1 ALRRSSVLTLSSI
14 ERLQVFYAKRE
25 LKVNKTGM
33 LGLGPM
39 ISEEPED
46 LDHLPTPREPPPS
59 WKDLDVETDL
69 DVLQDICY
77 QDIQSML
84 NIWNMVTGPSSNS
97 SNSDSESDEPF
108 QILPLLDAT
117 TKVVNSVKNYV
128 YNRHDLEDAAVL
140 KLRQATISLLDG
152 MKRLETRY
160 RVEEDEETKSE
171 DGYIYTTSDY
181 TMLESERDVI
191 NDYLEVVDKYAFT
204 PPHHIGASTLTLL
217 AKEEKT
223 NGVAAEPRRSQIP
236 DWLNENMF
244 QGDDIG
250 RYHALL
256 ETNRQPDANAA
267 QNSLGEAIAHI
278 DALPNPHED
287 KEAFLEALS
296 DGQVLCNAYNN
307 IVKRSKRPFGLINKI
322 HHDTARTYRSTEN
335 LKFFAAA
342 CKFRF
347 DLNLEPF
354 NPAEIARHTL
364 TGKEHLENAIKTF
377 CEGVIVELRDT
388 ATSSNHRLSV
398 LGVKVPTVVIT
409 E

>member
-1 ALRRSSVLTLSSI
+1 MNQHMLQSSHNTLHHI
-14 ERLQVFYAKRE
+14 R
-25 LKVNKTGM
+25 TGM

-84 NIWNMVTGPSSNS
+84 NIWNMVTGPSSSNSSS
-97 SNSDSESDEPF
+97 SNSSTSDGESDEHEHF

-140 KLRQATISLLDG
+140 KLRQATLSLLDG

-181 TMLESERDVI
+181 ITLESERAVI

-217 AKEEKT
+217 AKEEEA
-223 NGVAAEPRRSQIP
+223 NGGVVEPRKSQIP
-236 DWLNENMF
+236 EWLDENAF

-250 RYHALL
+250 KLV
-256 ETNRQPDANAA
+256 
-267 QNSLGEAIAHI
+267 S
-278 DALPNPHED
+278 
-287 KEAFLEALS
+287 
-296 DGQVLCNAYNN
+296 NN
-307 IVKRSKRPFGLINKI
+307 
-322 HHDTARTYRSTEN
+322 
-335 LKFFAAA
+335 
-342 CKFRF
+342 
-347 DLNLEPF
+347 
-354 NPAEIARHTL
+354 
-364 TGKEHLENAIKTF
+364 
-377 CEGVIVELRDT
+377 
-388 ATSSNHRLSV
+388 
-398 LGVKVPTVVIT
+398 
-409 E
+409 